1 MNFIYEKKICEI
13 YVLLI
18 YNMNNMKIYIVKMIV
33 N

>member
-1 MNFIYEKKICEI
+1 MKKKICEI

-18 YNMNNMKIYIVKMIV
+18 YKNVNVNNMKIYIVKMIV

>member
-1 MNFIYEKKICEI
+1 MKKKICEI